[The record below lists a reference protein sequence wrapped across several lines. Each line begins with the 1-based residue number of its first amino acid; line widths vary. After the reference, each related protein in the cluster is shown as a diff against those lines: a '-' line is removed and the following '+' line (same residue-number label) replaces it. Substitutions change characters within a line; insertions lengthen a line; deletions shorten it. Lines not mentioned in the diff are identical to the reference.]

1 MKELN
6 FTDNIIINSAEI
18 QSWLEQ
24 FNKEI
29 RDREIAINILKQ
41 LRFVTI
47 SDFRIFIKESL
58 TNLINSMSEER
69 AKLAIYP
76 IMKLDTTHS
85 NLWVID
91 SDNKDNFIIRDR
103 KPKGR
108 GSEDLVINIIYDL
121 CKSDNSFLLETP
133 DIETLKKYRVK
144 DIIFVVDNSI
154 SGEQVNKY
162 LDEFF
167 NNKTIKSYWSL
178 NYFRI
183 TILSLYLS
191 ELANFKKH

>member
-76 IMKLDTTHS
+76 IMKLDTTYS

-154 SGEQVNKY
+154 SGEQASK
-162 LDEFF
+162 
-167 NNKTIKSYWSL
+167 
-178 NYFRI
+178 
-183 TILSLYLS
+183 
-191 ELANFKKH
+191 

>member
-58 TNLINSMSEER
+58 TNLINSMSE
-69 AKLAIYP
+69 
-76 IMKLDTTHS
+76 
-85 NLWVID
+85 
-91 SDNKDNFIIRDR
+91 
-103 KPKGR
+103 
-108 GSEDLVINIIYDL
+108 
-121 CKSDNSFLLETP
+121 
-133 DIETLKKYRVK
+133 
-144 DIIFVVDNSI
+144 
-154 SGEQVNKY
+154 
-162 LDEFF
+162 
-167 NNKTIKSYWSL
+167 
-178 NYFRI
+178 
-183 TILSLYLS
+183 
-191 ELANFKKH
+191 